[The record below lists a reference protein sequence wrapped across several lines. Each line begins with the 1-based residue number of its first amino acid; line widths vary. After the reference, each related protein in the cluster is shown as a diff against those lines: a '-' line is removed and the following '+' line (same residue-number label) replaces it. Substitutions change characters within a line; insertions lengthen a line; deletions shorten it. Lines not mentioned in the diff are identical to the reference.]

1 MDPLLQIEA
10 DMLFDSLND
19 TNLIKQMKLDEY
31 DEHQIKSIQSK
42 INILK
47 SEIATTF
54 LCTH

>member
-10 DMLFDSLND
+10 DMLFDSLNES
-19 TNLIKQMKLDEY
+19 NLIQQMILDEY

>member
-54 LCTH
+54 LCTR

>member
-10 DMLFDSLND
+10 DMLFDSLNES
-19 TNLIKQMKLDEY
+19 NLIQQMILDEY

-54 LCTH
+54 LCTR